1 MAFAYS
7 VTGEIPS
14 RITFKTEL
22 KFQSAMFR
30 AARYS
35 FHGKSHLDF
44 FFKSMNGLK
53 KLKVEIGMN
62 MYVYEVVL
70 TSFS

>member
-44 FFKSMNGLK
+44 FKKYERFKKIKSRNWD
-53 KLKVEIGMN
+53 E
-62 MYVYEVVL
+62 YVCI
-70 TSFS
+70 